1 MVTLVNK
8 LQQICTGLGEGAFS
22 GQNILWNKLPMIV
35 VVGGQ
40 ARDWGPLWDCVV
52 YANTSSCGV
61 MLCVALMN

>member
-40 ARDWGPLWDCVV
+40 ASGRLEPGFRRARQHIL
-52 YANTSSCGV
+52 G
-61 MLCVALMN
+61 L